1 MGCTLIDQVWDD
13 LCHAFVALGKGLGI
27 VVIALFPVLK
37 HILQMGDQLPISS
50 GWNRWLMHVQST
62 GKCGLQLFKF

>member
-27 VVIALFPVLK
+27 VIIALFAVLK
-37 HILQMGDQLPISS
+37 HILQMGDQL
-50 GWNRWLMHVQST
+50 
-62 GKCGLQLFKF
+62 KCNYLAGLLHQGQ